1 MQRSNLRKATGRDC
15 ERLEARWPQRRLLLL
30 GLLCIG
36 GPLSVATPALAQ
48 TDSSAQVPNSAPA
61 EGTAAPDVESK
72 TESKNETGD
81 LADQLTQQRGELASL
96 RDEFQGKLDEFKRKL
111 ADERAAREAA
121 EARAQE
127 TARATVESV
136 LKASPKVGGI
146 EGFRLSGF
154 IQTDFTAKQIS
165 EDQLNSATGA
175 PLNEDRI
182 FIRRARLRATLDQRY
197 LAGVFEIDANTVSG
211 LQVRPMDVEATV
223 KWPGGEVPLVALSA
237 GIFKIPFGYEVIQR
251 DYERLF
257 AERSTF
263 IRAFFPGEYDL
274 GARVAGGWRFVR
286 YALAVQNGE
295 PLGESTFPAR
305 DPNQAKDITGR
316 LGILS
321 NVADGVAVQAGF
333 SALTGK
339 GFHKGTPP
347 TKQTLTWSDRNE
359 DGQYTGSGELIVSPG
374 TSGQPSQNFSRYA
387 IGADALVTVEYF
399 KSAGTTVY
407 AEFARASNL
416 DRGVLPAD
424 PLGPL
429 GRDMREWGYYVAA
442 VQDIGRHFKLGF
454 RYDYYNPDMDST
466 DRQATVTVLS
476 SQAVST
482 YSTALAL
489 VEKSSALSGRLVA
502 EYDVV
507 RDHQGRDS
515 NGLPADLRNN
525 VFTLR
530 AEVAF

>member
-1 MQRSNLRKATGRDC
+1 VK
-15 ERLEARWPQRRLLLL
+15 WPQRRILLL
-30 GLLCIG
+30 GLLCMG
-36 GPLSVATPALAQ
+36 APFSLATPALGQ
-48 TDSSAQVPNSAPA
+48 TDASAQVPDSEPAESAPVPSP
-61 EGTAAPDVESK
+61 EC
-72 TESKNETGD
+72 KNETGD
-81 LADQLTQQRGELASL
+81 LADQLTQQRGELVNL
-96 RDEFQGKLDEFKRKL
+96 RDEFKRQL
-111 ADERAAREAA
+111 AEERAAREAA

-127 TARATVESV
+127 ITRATVENV
-136 LKASPKVGGI
+136 LKASPKVRGI
-146 EGFRLSGF
+146 EGFTLSGF
-154 IQTDFTAKQIS
+154 VQTDYTAKQIS
-165 EDQLNSATGA
+165 EDQLNPSNGA

-211 LQVRPMDVEATV
+211 LQVRPMNIEATA
-223 KWPGGEVPLVALSA
+223 KWPGVDVPLVALSA
-237 GIFKIPFGYEVIQR
+237 GIFKIPFGYEVLQG
-251 DYERLF
+251 DTQRLF

-263 IRAFFPGEYDL
+263 VRAMFPGEYDL

-305 DPNQAKDITGR
+305 DPNKAKDIAGR
-316 LGILS
+316 LGIVS
-321 NVADGVAVQAGF
+321 QVADGVAVQAGF

-339 GFHKGTPP
+339 GFHKGTLP
-347 TKQTLTWSDRNE
+347 TKPTVTWSDRNE
-359 DGQYTGSGELIVSPG
+359 DGRYTGGELIVSPG
-374 TSGQPSQNFSRYA
+374 TSGQPSQNFSRYGV
-387 IGADALVTVEYF
+387 GADALVTVEYF
-399 KSAGTTVY
+399 KNAGTTVY

-429 GRDMREWGYYVAA
+429 GRDMREWGYYLAA
-442 VQDIGRHFKLGF
+442 VQDLGRHVKLGF

-466 DRQATVTVLS
+466 DRQSAVTVLS
-476 SQAVST
+476 DQSIST

-489 VEKSSALSGRLVA
+489 VEKSGTLTGRLIA

-515 NGLPADLRNN
+515 SGMPADLKNN

>member
-1 MQRSNLRKATGRDC
+1 V
-15 ERLEARWPQRRLLLL
+15 P
-30 GLLCIG
+30 
-36 GPLSVATPALAQ
+36 
-48 TDSSAQVPNSAPA
+48 SAQVPAPEPTEDGPA
-61 EGTAAPDVESK
+61 TGTESK

-96 RDEFQGKLDEFKRKL
+96 REEFQRKL
-111 ADERAAREAA
+111 AEERAAREAA
-121 EARAQE
+121 ETRLQE
-127 TARATVESV
+127 ITRTTVENA

-154 IQTDFTAKQIS
+154 IQTDYTAKQIS
-165 EDQLNSATGA
+165 EDQLNTSTGA

-211 LQVRPMDVEATV
+211 LQVRPMNIEATA
-223 KWPGGEVPLVALSA
+223 KWPGVEVPLVALSA
-237 GIFKIPFGYEVIQR
+237 GIFKIPFGYEVVQSDTQR
-251 DYERLF
+251 VF

-305 DPNQAKDITGR
+305 DPNKAKDITGR
-316 LGILS
+316 LGIVS
-321 NVADGVAVQAGF
+321 QVADGVAVQAGF
-333 SALTGK
+333 SGLTGK
-339 GFHKGTPP
+339 GFHKGTNP
-347 TKQTLTWSDRNE
+347 TKPTVTWSDRNE
-359 DGQYTGSGELIVSPG
+359 DGSYTGGELIVSPG
-374 TSGQPSQNFSRYA
+374 TSGQPSQNFSRYG
-387 IGADALVTVEYF
+387 IGADALVSVEYF
-399 KSAGTTVY
+399 KNAGTTVY

-416 DRGVLPAD
+416 DRAFLPAD
-424 PLGPL
+424 PLGSL
-429 GRDMREWGYYVAA
+429 GRDSREWGYYVAA
-442 VQDIGRHFKLGF
+442 VQDLGRHFKLGF

-466 DRQATVTVLS
+466 DRQSAVTVLS
-476 SQAVST
+476 DQSIST

-489 VEKSSALSGRLVA
+489 VEKSGTLTGRLIA

-515 NGLPADLRNN
+515 SGLPADLKNN

-530 AEVAF
+530 AEVVF